1 MEYKR
6 KRYLVNWKFQLK
18 FSLMLILP
26 VLILGIIIILVI
38 SNISKSV
45 IITQRQQ
52 LMTQIASL
60 EQSSDELE
68 KIPLERKLSV
78 NLKNNVRNLKTF
90 SHDLMNI
97 NSFTLRQ
104 LNGIVVNSILIF
116 TIGLLLFGIFYS
128 HRIAGPI
135 YRIEHALKNM
145 ADDFKMPL
153 FKSRSTDEF
162 REFFSR
168 LDGLRKHILED
179 KAKNEQ
185 VIERILLILKE
196 IQEKSVPGA
205 QEAIEKL
212 KQEVA
217 NLKQT

>member
-6 KRYLVNWKFQLK
+6 KRYLVNWEFQLK

-68 KIPLERKLSV
+68 KTSLENKLSV

-90 SHDLMNI
+90 SHDLMNT
-97 NSFTLRQ
+97 NSFTLKQ
-104 LNGIVVNSILIF
+104 LNGIVVNGILIF
-116 TIGLLLFGIFYS
+116 TVGLLLFGILYS

-135 YRIEHALKNM
+135 YRIDRILRNIADNLKIP
-145 ADDFKMPL
+145 FKT
-153 FKSRSTDEF
+153 RSTDEF
-162 REFFSR
+162 HEFFLA

-179 KAKNEQ
+179 KTRSEQ
-185 VIERILLILKE
+185 IIERIPLILKE
-196 IQEKSVPGA
+196 IQEKSGPGA
-205 QEAIEKL
+205 QEAIDKL

-217 NLKQT
+217 KLKQT

>member
-45 IITQRQQ
+45 ITTQRQQ

-68 KIPLERKLSV
+68 KASFEKKTSA
-78 NLKNNVRNLKTF
+78 NLKNNIRNLKTF
-90 SHDLMNI
+90 SHDIMNI

-104 LNGIVVNSILIF
+104 LNGIVINGILIF
-116 TIGLLLFGIFYS
+116 TVGLLLFGTLYS

-135 YRIEHALKNM
+135 YRIEGILKNM
-145 ADDFKMPL
+145 ADDFKIP
-153 FKSRSTDEF
+153 FNFRSTDEF
-162 REFFSR
+162 HEFFLA
-168 LDGLRKHILED
+168 LDGLRKRILED
-179 KAKNEQ
+179 KAGNEQ

-196 IQEKSVPGA
+196 IQEKSAPGA

-212 KQEVA
+212 KQEAVK
-217 NLKQT
+217 LKQT